1 MNDQSKIEV
10 SIPLKG
16 SDQYVEVPL
25 EDVDDIIEMLISE
38 LPPLS
43 LWTHIAVLIWLN
55 ILLLGTLL

>member
-43 LWTHIAVLIWLN
+43 LWTHIAVLK
-55 ILLLGTLL
+55 